1 MKDRHHIEMEDISMF
16 PFERS
21 ADYNIW
27 EEIAYEEIDQVLK
40 DLADDKI
47 KCFLGVVRSGSHFK
61 LDNYYYRIKA

>member
-1 MKDRHHIEMEDISMF
+1 MF